1 MLHNLQL
8 VNKLGDE
15 DDVGVFGG
23 GLLQR
28 KVEDEQVGGDV
39 PSADPDVGVHAEVR
53 GHYRGAGMW
62 RSLSEGIDAVR
73 FSRNHSWGQ

>member
-1 MLHNLQL
+1 
-8 VNKLGDE
+8 
-15 DDVGVFGG
+15 
-23 GLLQR
+23 
-28 KVEDEQVGGDV
+28 
-39 PSADPDVGVHAEVR
+39 VR

>member
-53 GHYRGAGMW
+53 GHYRGAGM
-62 RSLSEGIDAVR
+62 
-73 FSRNHSWGQ
+73 